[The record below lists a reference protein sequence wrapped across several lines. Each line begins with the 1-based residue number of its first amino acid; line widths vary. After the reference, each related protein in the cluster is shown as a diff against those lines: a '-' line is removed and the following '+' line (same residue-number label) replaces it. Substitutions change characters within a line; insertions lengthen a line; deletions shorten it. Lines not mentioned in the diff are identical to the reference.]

1 MISILILAHQK
12 KEDFYSYWNKVSKKY
27 NVNIY
32 IHLDKKQNIKITS
45 LQSSFPNL
53 NFYSKYNV
61 YWAHESMIDSTV
73 FLLDK
78 ALENKCNTHFY
89 LLSLDS
95 IILQDVR
102 TFNHFTY
109 KFHNY
114 VICDYDKFYKKRSH
128 KFYFFKKSDY
138 SRKFVFRLMDKILTL
153 CQSNSRKTFFD
164 GSFKGDQWVL
174 LDRDNAV
181 LSCNIYN
188 KHSVD
193 LNYTNCSDEFFFQN
207 IISSSLFISSQE
219 QCLIYTNWS
228 EKNSPDILSHDML
241 LKAKNDGYLFA
252 RKVDH
257 CLY

>member
-109 KFHNY
+109 NHFSCH
-114 VICDYDKFYKKRSH
+114 
-128 KFYFFKKSDY
+128 
-138 SRKFVFRLMDKILTL
+138 
-153 CQSNSRKTFFD
+153 
-164 GSFKGDQWVL
+164 
-174 LDRDNAV
+174 LDR
-181 LSCNIYN
+181 I
-188 KHSVD
+188 
-193 LNYTNCSDEFFFQN
+193 
-207 IISSSLFISSQE
+207 
-219 QCLIYTNWS
+219 
-228 EKNSPDILSHDML
+228 
-241 LKAKNDGYLFA
+241 
-252 RKVDH
+252 
-257 CLY
+257 